1 MFCKNCG
8 TMLRDD
14 AKFCA
19 SCGTPVSKPVTNQ
32 QIAPN
37 TNTFTNQSQQN
48 APNTGYNQN
57 PYQNQQ
63 GMNQNPNMYQNANPF
78 SIQPSQP
85 VQSNP
90 FNAQIPTPIVSNPFM
105 EAPVM
110 QTPVMQI
117 PVSQSPFNQTPSNEN
132 YQAQSP
138 FNNNY
143 TPQYQDTN
151 TSAGNANEW
160 GPLMTPKKKSK
171 LPLILILL
179 FVTCAIVASAFLLIK
194 TFILGNS
201 PEDALESVLDAAS
214 TNKTAE
220 LFDNAHPIFNDMLN
234 ELKDSDLSEYAD
246 QMESSFMDSVN
257 PESKKFSYSD
267 LVMKKTEMK
276 QSELDTLK
284 SDMKSAFSSMKS
296 MDSDFSLNISDYDFE
311 EGYEIKGTLKIN
323 DEKYEYESTVV
334 KTDGKWYIFDISIY

>member
-1 MFCKNCG
+1 
-8 TMLRDD
+8 
-14 AKFCA
+14 
-19 SCGTPVSKPVTNQ
+19 
-32 QIAPN
+32 
-37 TNTFTNQSQQN
+37 
-48 APNTGYNQN
+48 
-57 PYQNQQ
+57 
-63 GMNQNPNMYQNANPF
+63 
-78 SIQPSQP
+78 
-85 VQSNP
+85 
-90 FNAQIPTPIVSNPFM
+90 
-105 EAPVM
+105 
-110 QTPVMQI
+110 
-117 PVSQSPFNQTPSNEN
+117 
-132 YQAQSP
+132 
-138 FNNNY
+138 
-143 TPQYQDTN
+143 
-151 TSAGNANEW
+151 
-160 GPLMTPKKKSK
+160 MTPKKKSK